1 MKNMYRFFEGIGE
14 GFGMPLIEGLLALII
29 VKMDEAFKP
38 IISSTPTTIG
48 TIPFTFSD
56 VLLLFALMIL
66 IENIVLGYVAD
77 IRMTFGYC
85 IGGFLSILCYASV
98 MKNILP
104 NLAVETWGMIAII
117 GSGIVLRIAIAF
129 YFENKR
135 QEKERQ
141 QYW

>member
-1 MKNMYRFFEGIGE
+1 MNDIHHFFEGIGE

-38 IISSTPTTIG
+38 IVSNTPTTIG

-56 VLLLFALMIL
+56 ILLLFALMIL

-77 IRMTFGYC
+77 IRMAFGYC
-85 IGGFLSILCYASV
+85 VGGFLSILCYASV

-117 GSGIVLRIAIAF
+117 GSGIVLRIIIAF
-129 YFENKR
+129 HFENKR
-135 QEKERQ
+135 QEKERR